1 MNTQARLYFTRHMRV
16 LEHCLPSSTPEMR
29 VQINALRDAFSADT
43 TQPFELK
50 PTLGLRSPTIE
61 NHSTPGSTN
70 SGPTSVP
77 TTLPN
82 QAWSNL
88 DATSSKTMTPATEY
102 GPPFDNMAGHGMT
115 SRPPLPHSGSYDVS
129 GHSTYSGQSIPQVTS
144 ASQIGYAL
152 EPVISNEQ
160 QTPVWDPSGI
170 FNQWNTAFGGAQA
183 PPPQPSPP
191 DPRRMQPTSAPM
203 MPNQSPINAQS
214 IYSTQQYPVNPNAV
228 VPDATPPVMQ
238 PTVTP
243 VMWQDAFT
251 SAYVSGH
258 GQKRYREA
266 SVDHSAYGQ
275 YPNNKRR
282 G

>member
-1 MNTQARLYFTRHMRV
+1 MNTQARQYFTRHMRV
-16 LEHCLPSSTPEMR
+16 LEHCLPSSTAEMR
-29 VQINALRDAFSADT
+29 VQINALREAFSADT

-50 PTLGLRSPTIE
+50 PTLGLRSPTME
-61 NHSTPGSTN
+61 DHSTPESSN
-70 SGPTSVP
+70 SAPTSVP

-82 QAWSNL
+82 QTWSNM
-88 DATSSKTMTPATEY
+88 DAASSKTMTPATEY

-115 SRPPLPHSGSYDVS
+115 GRPSLPHNGSY
-129 GHSTYSGQSIPQVTS
+129 GHSAYSGQSIPQVTS

-152 EPVISNEQ
+152 EPVISGEQ

-183 PPPQPSPP
+183 PPSQPSPP

-203 MPNQSPINAQS
+203 MPNQSPIN
-214 IYSTQQYPVNPNAV
+214 TQQIYGTQQFPVNPNSV

-266 SVDHSAYGQ
+266 SVDHTAYGH
-275 YPNNKRR
+275 YSNNKRR